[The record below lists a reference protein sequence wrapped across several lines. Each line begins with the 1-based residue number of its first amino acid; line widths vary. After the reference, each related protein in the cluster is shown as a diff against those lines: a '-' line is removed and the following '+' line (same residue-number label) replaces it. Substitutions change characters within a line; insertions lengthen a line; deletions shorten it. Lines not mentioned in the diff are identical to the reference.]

1 MKRMNYDGINSR
13 IGAVKYTLRQM
24 GYDENYKKGYERE
37 HILKL
42 MDIIIKSKAN
52 HRDRGRM
59 LKYLQH
65 IVHRLPMN
73 TKDNIF

>member
-1 MKRMNYDGINSR
+1 MTGISFR
-13 IGAVKYTLRQM
+13 ICLVKSALRQM
-24 GYDENYKKGYERE
+24 GYDENYKNGYERDY
-37 HILKL
+37 ILKL

-65 IVHRLPMN
+65 IVHRLPYL
-73 TKDNIF
+73 K